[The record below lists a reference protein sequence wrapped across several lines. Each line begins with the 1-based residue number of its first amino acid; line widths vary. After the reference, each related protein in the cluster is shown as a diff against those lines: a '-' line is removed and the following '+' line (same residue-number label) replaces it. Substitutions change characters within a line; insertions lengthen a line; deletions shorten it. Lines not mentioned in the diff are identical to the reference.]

1 MRGSMAVTGQIS
13 CDPGSRGSS
22 RGSSKNTYCYPLKAL
37 CRKGF
42 TALGSRGS
50 SSFNFSAG
58 FEKKEK
64 RIREEKEKRNI
75 YVCVYGVGF
84 TATSATRKAE
94 SLGMTGFFGV
104 AILNRAATRTAT
116 SATQSVIM
124 KGGEKT

>member
-1 MRGSMAVTGQIS
+1 MHGSMVMTGQIS

-64 RIREEKEKRNI
+64 RIREEKEKKI
-75 YVCVYGVGF
+75 KKYTYVYTELDLLLPLLPG
-84 TATSATRKAE
+84 RLKALE
-94 SLGMTGFFGV
+94 
-104 AILNRAATRTAT
+104 
-116 SATQSVIM
+116 
-124 KGGEKT
+124 

>member
-1 MRGSMAVTGQIS
+1 MQGSMAVTAWNS

-37 CRKGF
+37 CRKGL

-64 RIREEKEKRNI
+64 RIREKKEKKI
-75 YVCVYGVGF
+75 KKYTYVYTELDLLLPLLPG
-84 TATSATRKAE
+84 RLKA
-94 SLGMTGFFGV
+94 LV
-104 AILNRAATRTAT
+104 
-116 SATQSVIM
+116 
-124 KGGEKT
+124 

>member
-1 MRGSMAVTGQIS
+1 MQGSMAVTAWNS
-13 CDPGSRGSS
+13 FDPGSRGSS

-94 SLGMTGFFGV
+94 SPGMTGFFGV
-104 AILNRAATRTAT
+104 AVLNGTATRTAT
-116 SATQSVIM
+116 SATQSVVM